1 MSTSTTKTTT
11 LEIDPLKQGRIRLRI
26 IGRTPLYFNSMS
38 AKVMR
43 DLIIG
48 TPKKTAAEKAAQ
60 MKHNPEQEFW
70 DSTVRL
76 SDGPTFLGF
85 PAPAI
90 KAAMA
95 TAALETPNVTK
106 TSVKRLVFLPQSHI
120 PIWGL
125 PYMKMDVVRS
135 ADMNRTPDVRTRAYL
150 PRWCSEFDIA
160 YVNPPLNASSIV
172 SLVANAGVIVGI
184 GDFRQE
190 KGAGSHGTFQVT
202 TAEDTT
208 FQDEWDE
215 IVAEGSREAQEEAM
229 KNPVPFDDITDELLE
244 AVRFERQRRA
254 A

>member
-1 MSTSTTKTTT
+1 MVTATT
-11 LEIDPLKQGRIRLRI
+11 LEISPLKQGRIRLRI
-26 IGRTPLYFNSMS
+26 IGRTPLYYNSMS

-43 DLIIG
+43 DLLLG
-48 TPKKTAAEKAAQ
+48 APKKTAAEKAAQ

-76 SDGPTFLGF
+76 ADGPTLLGF

-120 PIWGL
+120 PIWGV
-125 PYMKMDVVRS
+125 PFMKMDVVRS
-135 ADMNRTPDVRTRAYL
+135 ADINRTPDVRTRAYL
-150 PRWCSEFDIA
+150 PQWCSEFDIA
-160 YVNPPLNASSIV
+160 YVNPPLNQTSIT
-172 SLVANAGVIVGI
+172 SLVANAGVVVGI

-208 FQDEWDE
+208 FQDEWNE
-215 IVAEGSREAQEEAM
+215 IVGEGSRAAQEAAM
-229 KNPVPFDDITDELLE
+229 LDPVPFDDITEELLN
-244 AVRFERQRRA
+244 AVRSERQRRA